1 MSGIL
6 DYTRLYQTV
15 YNIIYKGPIRNPNAK
30 AASDNDSEADWDRQD
45 EGGIFSVVVPD
56 EHNVPVF
63 AVMLKKDGEVN
74 TYRKYPALTNR
85 NPAHRDDRERN
96 WRQIK
101 ELIEKERPMA
111 MIVAAKNE
119 RSRRLYQVVYIS
131 II

>member
-1 MSGIL
+1 
-6 DYTRLYQTV
+6 
-15 YNIIYKGPIRNPNAK
+15 
-30 AASDNDSEADWDRQD
+30 
-45 EGGIFSVVVPD
+45 
-56 EHNVPVF
+56 
-63 AVMLKKDGEVN
+63 MLKKDGEVN

-119 RSRRLYQVVYIS
+119 RSRRLYQVFYIS
-131 II
+131 ILSV